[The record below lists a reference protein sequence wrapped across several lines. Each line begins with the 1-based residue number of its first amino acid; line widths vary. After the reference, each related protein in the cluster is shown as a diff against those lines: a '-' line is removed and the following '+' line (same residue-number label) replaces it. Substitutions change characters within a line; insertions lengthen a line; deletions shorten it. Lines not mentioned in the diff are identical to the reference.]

1 MNHRWINST
10 SSNMSQ
16 WLGWGGTQH
25 ELSSTV
31 PHTQGPH
38 KGRQQMGQC
47 GVKYESTA
55 GDRSRQWGMLWARLE
70 PDWLGLNPPHL
81 QSWLHCNCE
90 QVSLF
95 LSLGVSTGNM
105 YLSHRAVGR
114 IKWHTTNKMLGN
126 NAQHIVGLNEHS
138 LFPLLSLLF
147 LG

>member
-38 KGRQQMGQC
+38 EGRQQMGQC

-55 GDRSRQWGMLWARLE
+55 GDRNRTVGNAVGLAGAR
-70 PDWLGLNPPHL
+70 LGLNPPHL
-81 QSWLHCNCE
+81 QSWLHCNYE

-126 NAQHIVGLNEHS
+126 NARHIVGLSEHS